1 MRPLPISS
9 AEITTMV
16 YPTEMEER
24 VRDLLL
30 ELAREKGSLK
40 EEKFTSHYGYSFK
53 ILTVKLDKEE
63 AESLLKRIICSLSE
77 FDFFSLMGTLESHID
92 GRDLYLRLDKQD
104 LALGR
109 YTIFTGD
116 PGGYVR
122 IRLTFRKKAVD
133 LEPVLREMRESQCPG
148 T

>member
-1 MRPLPISS
+1 LCPLSLSS

-16 YPTEMEER
+16 YPTELEER
-24 VRDLLL
+24 VKELLL
-30 ELAREKGSLK
+30 TLAGGEGDLK

-53 ILTVKLDKEE
+53 ILTVKLGKEG
-63 AESLLKRIICSLSE
+63 AESLLKFIVCSLGE
-77 FDFFSLMGTLESHID
+77 FDFISLMETLESHVD
-92 GRDLYLRLDKQD
+92 GRDLYLRLDKQE

-109 YTIFTGD
+109 HVLFTGG

-122 IRLTFRKKAVD
+122 IRLTFRKKVSD
-133 LEPVLREMRESQCPG
+133 LESLLKEVRSQCPS